1 MSDRRTTQPTT
12 GKPGVKARLDELA
25 RRAELVLAWERLWP
39 AIVPVLVVGGFFI
52 AVSWLGLWLEVPRW
66 GRIGGVL
73 VFAAA
78 LAAALFHLA
87 RFVRPSRAEALA
99 RLDRDL
105 GLPHRPAST
114 LDDHLANAT
123 DDQATRVLWDVHRR
137 RAEKAAATLRLRLPS
152 PRMAARDRYR
162 AARRRADRR
171 RGGRLRC
178 RTGEICAAPRRL
190 RLDDRGADRPR
201 LQARCLDRSA
211 RLYRPPADH
220 AECQGRCSGRHQA
233 RRGSGRFE
241 RHRAQLRRRQ
251 RDG

>member
-1 MSDRRTTQPTT
+1 MSDRRTARPAT
-12 GKPGVKARLDELA
+12 GKPGVKTRLDELA

-87 RFVRPSRAEALA
+87 RLVRPSRAEALA
-99 RLDRDL
+99 RLDRDS

-114 LDDHLANAT
+114 LDDRLANAT
-123 DDQATRVLWDVHRR
+123 GDQATRVLWDVHRR
-137 RAEKAAATLRLRLPS
+137 RAAKAAATLRLRWPS
-152 PRMAARDRYR
+152 PRMAARDRHALR
-162 AARRRADRR
+162 AGALIAVAAAAFVA
-171 RGGRLRC
+171 GPEKYPRLL
-178 RTGEICAAPRRL
+178 AAF
-190 RLDDRGADRPR
+190 DWTDRGADRAR

-220 AECQGRCSGRHQA
+220 AERQGRCSGRHPA

-241 RHRAQLRRRQ
+241 RHRAQLSRRQ